1 MNRVHR
7 LTERDLNRLVRR
19 VISEQDSMQSN
30 QNKMS
35 QGSSSLPDCKQFII
49 RNARGGDRRPGSS
62 PMLNNVNVEYF
73 IDGGPGNETIFI
85 HVNGRRACKMR

>member
-19 VISEQDSMQSN
+19 VISEQDSIPPR
-30 QNKMS
+30 NKVS
-35 QGSSSLPDCKQFII
+35 QGSQSLPDCKQFII
-49 RNARGGDRRPGSS
+49 RNAKGGDRRPGSS